1 MGLELSGTGETAE
14 APRRHSVRRTW
25 LARCGLLII
34 GAAAVAYVV
43 PRLLAEARR
52 SWGSTGAA
60 VEVLVVLG
68 LLAELASSGC
78 FSGLSRVLLPGAVR
92 PPYAVVLAIDVVG
105 NGFSHVVPGGGAA
118 AGALRFRLL
127 ARVGVPPS
135 EAVGAAALESAIS
148 VLWLAVALVVG
159 LVAAVPD
166 PQTHPFLKTAL
177 VLVVVSM
184 TTFGGLVA
192 VLAVRP
198 DLVVTVTGAV
208 ADRLPLVQQ
217 AGLERLVRTVLLQV
231 RLVVGNRS
239 RRTRAVLW
247 GLANWSCDAL
257 ALYLCVGAFGAP
269 PSVGALL
276 TTYALV
282 SLIALLP
289 LTPGGLGLVEG
300 IAVPVLLSFG
310 TDHDAALLGVLVWRL
325 FAFWLP
331 IPLAGGAYLW
341 LRRATTRGTAP
352 AAGGPS

>member
-1 MGLELSGTGETAE
+1 M
-14 APRRHSVRRTW
+14 
-25 LARCGLLII
+25 
-34 GAAAVAYVV
+34 
-43 PRLLAEARR
+43 
-52 SWGSTGAA
+52 
-60 VEVLVVLG
+60 VLG

-159 LVAAVPD
+159 LVAAVPA

-198 DLVVTVTGAV
+198 DLVVTVTAAI

-217 AGLERLVRTVLLQV
+217 AGLERLVRTVLVQV

-257 ALYLCVGAFGAP
+257 ALYLCVWAFGAP

-300 IAVPVLLSFG
+300 VAVPVLLSFG

-341 LRRATTRGTAP
+341 LRRTTARDTISP
-352 AAGGPS
+352 AGGPS

>member
-1 MGLELSGTGETAE
+1 M
-14 APRRHSVRRTW
+14 
-25 LARCGLLII
+25 
-34 GAAAVAYVV
+34 
-43 PRLLAEARR
+43 PRLLVETRR
-52 SWGSTGAA
+52 SWSSAGAA
-60 VEVLVVLG
+60 VEVLLVLA
-68 LLAELASSGC
+68 LVAELASSGC
-78 FSGLSRVLLPGAVR
+78 FSALSRVLLPSAAR
-92 PPYAVVLAIDVVG
+92 PPYPVMLAIDVTG

-118 AGALRFRLL
+118 AAALRFRLL

-135 EAVGAAALESAIS
+135 DAVGAAAAALRFRLLARVGVPPSDAVGAAALESAIS
-148 VLWLAVALVVG
+148 VLWLAAALVIG
-159 LVAAVPD
+159 LVAAVPA
-166 PQTHPFLKTAL
+166 PETHPFLKTAL
-177 VLVVVSM
+177 VLAVVSM

-198 DLVVTVTGAV
+198 DLVVTVTAAI

-217 AGLERLVRTVLLQV
+217 AGLERLVRAVLLQV

-247 GLANWSCDAL
+247 GLGNWTCDAL
-257 ALYLCVGAFGAP
+257 ALYLCVWAFGDP

-300 IAVPVLLSFG
+300 VAVPVLLSFG
-310 TDHDAALLGVLVWRL
+310 TGQEAALLGVLAWRL

-341 LRRATTRGTAP
+341 LRRGTAGAP
-352 AAGGPS
+352 AGGPS